1 MATVGDQLTTPEQG
15 WKRYDQTT
23 PILKYPNS
31 YNLHSRSGLYN
42 GSQYQSTYAGYY
54 YYGFDFIGTKVRII
68 ESYGPNRCRDVKV
81 EIDGTIETY
90 NNYAQSDK
98 FQCIVYEKIGLE
110 NKRHTVRIYKDVD
123 DGTYLSS
130 DAIDID
136 AEGCLLHPDE
146 VISIDDLEVG
156 KRIRCHYSTFISGQY
171 GVFSNLGEETYKDG
185 INDFLP
191 SIPTATPDGDFY
203 FIMVEDWNGKKRVIA
218 DRNLQNNISWDTL
231 NNIGLVFGLTKTEI
245 YVDASNGNDE
255 NDGSRESPLK
265 TLKAVLDKAPP
276 QSDVIMRD
284 GVYQINDGTG
294 YLHALVNNKN
304 LTYIGNGI
312 NTIIEVLACPT
323 AYSQSSNTSAIF
335 KNLVIRPSDSITGDE
350 RVIWYNIDGAKA
362 KFAQFK
368 NVLFTKSPNG
378 QYPTNALF
386 YFGSSVGTSN
396 YPFYFENCTFGMTFL
411 NSATNT
417 GYPYLMN
424 NCSLSQSA
432 LNKSGIRNNCEYGVV
447 FDENYHNINGN
458 NSGIYSGKNSWLTF
472 KHSNKFETNLRLMTG
487 GVTGTN
493 GGSSSDKNNEW
504 DKYIVNSDLNGTIT
518 DGDDDVWHWSV
529 NQSSWTSTTNSTVD
543 NVHRVVR
550 GRSTLSTPE
559 YYYTND
565 SNTLSSSANGY
576 CSYRPILEIEKLT
589 DFKILIQEGNFIKKW
604 ADDQWETVSEEP
616 LEESLFDQVDEG
628 LPPAEAFNQ
637 LADQFEIY
645 VQTELSSYD
654 DELSIKAIPKAV
666 IVTPTKDISIRSV
679 ETIDSFT
686 LNANIDGQGV
696 VKVAVSFDR
705 GNTWHTR
712 KNNAWSEISLEVSTM
727 QIDGMDPT
735 TLNAITSTEWSQLRG
750 ASETIRFAYLLSKEN
765 ESDILEVQ
773 DLVSQMDM
781 KGTWKKAVH
790 GSHYD
795 YEYPNNDEL
804 LVTIFEGGDYKIN
817 Y

>member
-1 MATVGDQLTTPEQG
+1 MTIVGDQLTSPETG

-98 FQCIVYEKIGLE
+98 FQYIVYEKIGLE

-136 AEGCLLHPDE
+136 TEGRLLHPDE
-146 VISIDDLEVG
+146 AISIDDLEVG
-156 KRIRCHYSTFISGQY
+156 KRIRCHYSTSTSGQY

-191 SIPTATPDGDFY
+191 STPTATPDGDFY
-203 FIMVEDWNGKKRVIA
+203 FIMVEDWNGKKRLIA

-231 NNIGLVFGLTKTEI
+231 NNNGLVFGRNAEIDLIPLVPVMSDSMTEGVTI
-245 YVDASNGNDE
+245 TADSNYGSDYGWKAF
-255 NDGSRESPLK
+255 DGSYTMSPRNFWYVASSFPSGGHWLK
-265 TLKAVLDKAPP
+265 VDFGEGGEKTVSKITLSNFVVTGSVYSLKDWELYGSNDDVEYVKLIENTFPNKSALMGFDIPPDKRSPYRFYRINILNGYHTNVGILEA
-276 QSDVIMRD
+276 QLYS
-284 GVYQINDGTG
+284 IND
-294 YLHALVNNKN
+294 N
-304 LTYIGNGI
+304 LKKYS
-312 NTIIEVLACPT
+312 IIA
-323 AYSQSSNTSAIF
+323 
-335 KNLVIRPSDSITGDE
+335 
-350 RVIWYNIDGAKA
+350 
-362 KFAQFK
+362 
-368 NVLFTKSPNG
+368 
-378 QYPTNALF
+378 
-386 YFGSSVGTSN
+386 
-396 YPFYFENCTFGMTFL
+396 
-411 NSATNT
+411 
-417 GYPYLMN
+417 
-424 NCSLSQSA
+424 
-432 LNKSGIRNNCEYGVV
+432 
-447 FDENYHNINGN
+447 
-458 NSGIYSGKNSWLTF
+458 
-472 KHSNKFETNLRLMTG
+472 RLMTG

-518 DGDDDVWHWSV
+518 AGDDGIW
-529 NQSSWTSTTNSTVD
+529 NTGGGRGSWTSTTSSD
-543 NVHRVVR
+543 NASNRVRR
-550 GRSTLSTPE
+550 G
-559 YYYTND
+559 
-565 SNTLSSSANGY
+565 SANTNEFY
-576 CSYRPILEIEKLT
+576 SMPSNSIRTYESYRPLLEIKILT
-589 DFKILIQEGNFIKKW
+589 DFKILIQEENNIKKW
-604 ADDQWETVSEEP
+604 ADDQWVTIAEEP
-616 LEESLFDQVDEG
+616 LEESLFNQVDEG
-628 LPPAEAFNQ
+628 LPPVEAFNQ

-645 VQTELSSYD
+645 VQTELASSD

-666 IVTPTKDISIRSV
+666 IVTPIKDISIRSV

-686 LNANIDGQGV
+686 LNTNMNGQGV
-696 VKVAVSFDR
+696 VKVAVSFDK